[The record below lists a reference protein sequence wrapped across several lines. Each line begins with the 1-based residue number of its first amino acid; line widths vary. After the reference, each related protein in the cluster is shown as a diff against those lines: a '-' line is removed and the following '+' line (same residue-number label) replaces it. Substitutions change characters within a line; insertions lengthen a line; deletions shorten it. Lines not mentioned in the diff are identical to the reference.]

1 MEYSGN
7 GSQHNAALAY
17 VISVW
22 RNHQCF
28 ETKEKIIFLND
39 DNSLLSSADTPNC
52 NSGTTIDLIGYSY
65 KQLQCHYV
73 DGCHT
78 QHEEPLS
85 PAAEFLLHS
94 MCSGKEE
101 CVNLSFPLRSKEE
114 TSLTN
119 AVTVIYTCQGKYLKV
134 QLSMNRVL
142 VI

>member
-7 GSQHNAALAY
+7 GSLHNAALAY
-17 VISVW
+17 VILVW

-28 ETKEKIIFLND
+28 ETREKRMFLND
-39 DNSLLSSADTPNC
+39 DGSLLSSADTPNC
-52 NSGTTIDLIGYSY
+52 HSGTTIDLIGYSY
-65 KQLQCHYV
+65 KQIQCHYV

-134 QLSMNRVL
+134 QLWMNGVL